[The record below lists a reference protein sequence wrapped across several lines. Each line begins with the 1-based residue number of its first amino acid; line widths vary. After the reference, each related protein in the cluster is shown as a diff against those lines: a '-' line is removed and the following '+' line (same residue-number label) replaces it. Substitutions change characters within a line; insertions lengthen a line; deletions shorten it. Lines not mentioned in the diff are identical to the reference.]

1 MKSQSRLII
10 SVIVAALA
18 YGFVSWVIHL
28 IFNQPFISYLKVPVF
43 WVGLIAAVILMVVRQ
58 KWPRQSSEWIMR
70 FVCFAFLGIG
80 ITFIFLAQFGQI
92 WTTIGWNPS
101 VLGAGISITGL
112 GFTLLITL
120 WPWFRIPSKD
130 IHATSRITSNTS
142 STSQAPVSNI
152 FIEFGNKHPIV
163 ILGLI
168 ATLITFI
175 ALLLLQHFSPSILQ
189 LDVKWIV
196 VACIPLLIALIVGG
210 YISVI
215 KAFEVELRM
224 RMEAPIASLDLQ
236 AQEVFV
242 PLKGIKKGTR
252 AELDRIS
259 LERRRRVTRLQF
271 FVGRRGYYDARVILA
286 YMHELP
292 NLEYFE
298 IVRPTGLFVC
308 LLPVRLFYY
317 HDEVDCG
324 ELERFLIALR
334 QHKIPDIYDGEAI
347 TVTVRAE
354 QSIITVLEILR
365 SSRLEAAVVMDSKGV
380 ILGLIKTSDIEK
392 RITDEVIFE
401 AKRKKKP

>member
-175 ALLLLQHFSPSILQ
+175 ALLLLQHLSPSILQ
-189 LDVKWIV
+189 LDVKWVV

-210 YISVI
+210 YIKEFTGFGI
-215 KAFEVELRM
+215 TLKTT
-224 RMEAPIASLDLQ
+224 MEAPITSLDLK
-236 AQEVFV
+236 AQEVLV
-242 PLKGIKKGTR
+242 SLEGIRKDTL
-252 AELDRIS
+252 AVLSRIS
-259 LERRRRVTRLQF
+259 LEKKRKTTRLRF
-271 FVGRRGYYDARVILA
+271 FLRRRGYYDLDAIYF
-286 YMHELP
+286 YMRELP

-298 IVRPTGLFVC
+298 IVRPKGLFVC
-308 LLPVRLFYY
+308 LLPVGLFYS
-317 HDEVDCG
+317 HGEVDRP
-324 ELERFLIALR
+324 ELERFLSALMED
-334 QHKIPDIYDGEAI
+334 KILDIYSGDAI
-347 TVTVRAE
+347 TATVRAE
-354 QSIITVLEILR
+354 QSIATVLEILR
-365 SSRLEAAVVMDSKGV
+365 SNRLDAAVVLDSKGAT
-380 ILGLIKTSDIEK
+380 LGLIKTSDIEK